1 MKLWHSSWNK
11 IQTGLNRIHAAQNP
25 IHHPRPWAD
34 KRIAVRRGQCVRLY
48 SREPQVH
55 GQVAADVNHERTS
68 TVISTVNTNM
78 AENGS
83 TYVSCMSKKRE
94 LNATISHHINFNVR
108 CSGVPWRYL
117 YVIWPEAQELVC
129 ESAGLSRR
137 ASTDWRCALACKVGY
152 WDRPFWRL
160 RGPAR
165 SQSTLLRLRSSQGS
179 PSSCCNVSSH

>member
-11 IQTGLNRIHAAQNP
+11 IQTGLNRIHAAQKP

-34 KRIAVRRGQCVRLY
+34 KRIAVRRGECVRLY

-108 CSGVPWRYL
+108 CSGGSLKIPLCYL
-117 YVIWPEAQELVC
+117 ARGTGACVWVCCAVQEGFHRLEVC
-129 ESAGLSRR
+129 PG
-137 ASTDWRCALACKVGY
+137 
-152 WDRPFWRL
+152 L
-160 RGPAR
+160 RGGLLGQVILKTQGTSSESVNPAAPEEFSGQ
-165 SQSTLLRLRSSQGS
+165 SQQLL
-179 PSSCCNVSSH
+179 